1 MLSLASARI
10 IVETVLRK
18 GHELGLGPLT
28 AAVLDPGGHL
38 VALNRDDGSGI
49 LRPEIAIGKAWGVLG
64 LGLPARELA
73 RRAERMPEFFA
84 ALNAMSGGKVVPVPG
99 GVLIGSPGRVVV
111 GAVGVSGD
119 TSDQDEACALHGVR
133 AAGLRPWTD
142 GDGPPP

>member
-1 MLSLASARI
+1 MLTLASARI
-10 IVETVLRK
+10 IAEAVLQK

-38 VALNRDDGSGI
+38 VVLNRDDGSGI

-73 RRAERMPEFFA
+73 RRAERMPGFFA

-99 GVLIGSPGRVVV
+99 GVLIRSPDSAVV

-133 AAGLRPWTD
+133 AAGLQPWVD
-142 GDGPPP
+142 GDRPPS